1 MEVPI
6 ARRAKPHRVLE
17 NQERLWIAADAPAKL
32 REFVGHGHSWAR
44 ADDRPWRRPVA
55 GVHQR
60 LAAAFLDINTCGDA
74 QLCECYF
81 KSYPGSMT
89 TPEIIYKHAP
99 RNLDWHTEY

>member
-6 ARRAKPHRVLE
+6 AHRAKLHRVLE
-17 NQERLWIAADAPAKL
+17 NQERLWLAEDAPAKL
-32 REFVGHGHSWAR
+32 RAFTGHGHSWAR
-44 ADDRPWRRPVA
+44 ADDMPWRRPLG

-60 LAAAFLDINTCGDA
+60 LAAAILDINTRGDA

-89 TPEIIYKHAP
+89 TPETIYKHAP
-99 RNLDWHTEY
+99 HNLDWHTEY